1 MACCLFV
8 WLVVVGFF
16 FFLGHWVYD
25 RLSILVGWVIIIKAW
40 TMQMEF
46 GTVHMVSVLLL
57 SEGRPSQRCWWAQVF
72 PTKKKT
78 QFFWTKKIGVE
89 YGKGKLQPH
98 SDMWAHEGQGRVESS
113 RVEVREGASVGTHIM
128 DSLRF

>member
-57 SEGRPSQRCWWAQVF
+57 SEGRPSQRC
-72 PTKKKT
+72 
-78 QFFWTKKIGVE
+78 
-89 YGKGKLQPH
+89 
-98 SDMWAHEGQGRVESS
+98 
-113 RVEVREGASVGTHIM
+113 
-128 DSLRF
+128 